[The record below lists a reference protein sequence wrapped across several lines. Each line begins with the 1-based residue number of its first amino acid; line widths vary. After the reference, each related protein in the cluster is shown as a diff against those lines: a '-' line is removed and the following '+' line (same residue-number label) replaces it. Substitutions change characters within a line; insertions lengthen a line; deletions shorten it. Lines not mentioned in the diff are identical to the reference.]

1 MKQER
6 IMPVMI
12 AVSIG
17 LHLAILGGAG
27 GEFFFARHRPFSVI
41 RPADDPVPEA
51 MASTLPEI
59 TVLGVQPQ
67 IPPQEA
73 ALPRDEPE
81 RPLDAPAA
89 VSVQPSHELLREI
102 HSTDPAEAA
111 MLRYQ
116 DTVKQRIEQFRRY
129 PESAR
134 QQHREGTIEV
144 VFTVNRDGAAGE
156 IALLRSSASKL
167 L

>member
-1 MKQER
+1 
-6 IMPVMI
+6 
-12 AVSIG
+12 
-17 LHLAILGGAG
+17 
-27 GEFFFARHRPFSVI
+27 
-41 RPADDPVPEA
+41 
-51 MASTLPEI
+51 
-59 TVLGVQPQ
+59 
-67 IPPQEA
+67 
-73 ALPRDEPE
+73 EPE

-89 VSVQPSHELLREI
+89 VSVPPSPELLREV

-156 IALLRSSASKL
+156 IALLRSSASNL
-167 L
+167 LDAEAIATVKRASPFLPIPPDISANRVTMRVAVVFSLR